1 MVRAEAA
8 VAERARVQ
16 VVATAKGKGRRKKE
30 EAHLVEGD
38 PLLAAPGVL
47 SKILTM
53 MMISKQINPL
63 LRTALRVRFP
73 TNIRNTSVLSEIV
86 EPSSLGMHV

>member
-1 MVRAEAA
+1 MARAEAA

-16 VVATAKGKGRRKKE
+16 VVATAKGKGKRRKE

-38 PLLAAPGVL
+38 LLLAALGAL

-63 LRTALRVRFP
+63 LRTALRVRSP
-73 TNIRNTSVLSEIV
+73 MNTRNIRKNINK
-86 EPSSLGMHV
+86 